1 MAIILDTREIC
12 KRIAEENKAQ
22 LDSINSKLSLASV
35 SLSDDQSA
43 NIYCLS
49 QQKTAKELGLEYT
62 SINLSSNISFK
73 GFKAQ
78 MENLNKEEKVT
89 GIILNKPFPK
99 KWKIKEE
106 DVFSLIDYRKDVE
119 GMHPV
124 NRGKFFRVD
133 SELLFLLMSFSSSE
147 IFFVSP
153 TVLSIIELIKE
164 SFKKINDTEG
174 YRGKRIT
181 IVGFSLN
188 VGKMLALFLG
198 NELATVSI
206 THIGTYEKGDLPFYA
221 KNADILI
228 SAVGKPQ
235 LIKGDWIKKGA
246 IVIDVGTAV
255 KNNKIIGDVEFDVA
269 KDKAAVITPVPG
281 GVGRLTTLFLYRNLI
296 LAYKI
301 RFQ

>member
-1 MAIILDTREIC
+1 MAIILDAKEIC
-12 KRIAEENKAQ
+12 KRIAEENKIH
-22 LDSINSKLSLASV
+22 LDFIDYKLSLASV
-35 SLSDDQSA
+35 GLSNDQSA

-49 QQKTAKELGLEYT
+49 QQKVAKELGLEYT
-62 SINLSSNISFK
+62 PINLSSGISFK
-73 GFKAQ
+73 KFKIRI
-78 MENLNKEEKVT
+78 EDLNKAEKVT

-99 KWKIKEE
+99 QWKIKEE
-106 DVFSLIDYRKDVE
+106 DIFSLIDYKKDVE
-119 GMHPV
+119 GMHPI

-133 SELLFLLMSFSSSE
+133 NELLSLLMSFSSSE

-164 SFKKINDTEG
+164 SFKKINDTAG
-174 YRGKRIT
+174 YHGKRVT

-188 VGKMLALFLG
+188 VGKMLSLFLG

-206 THIGTYEKGDLPFYA
+206 THIATYEKGDLPFYV

-228 SAVGKPQ
+228 SAVGKPL
-235 LIKGDWIKKGA
+235 LIKGSWIKKGA

-255 KNNKIIGDVEFDVA
+255 KNNKITGDVEFDTA
-269 KDKAAVITPVPG
+269 RKKAAVITPVPG

-296 LAYKI
+296 LAHKI
-301 RFQ
+301 KFK